1 MALTSHTEARLI
13 MAPNVLHTSTYGN
26 FVSVIERVIA
36 KSSIQRTR
44 DHLESHSWCWDHAT
58 SDAMKLWH
66 LPHRNH
72 FQNLFLSR
80 AIQYEMRACISCTHI
95 AI

>member
-1 MALTSHTEARLI
+1 MAVTSHTEARLT

-44 DHLESHSWCWDHAT
+44 DHLESHRWYGDHAT

-72 FQNLFLSR
+72 FQNTQCVRTSR
-80 AIQYEMRACISCTHI
+80 AHIVYEISNE
-95 AI
+95 

>member
-1 MALTSHTEARLI
+1 

-44 DHLESHSWCWDHAT
+44 DHLESHRWYGDHAT

-72 FQNLFLSR
+72 FQNLFCLAR
-80 AIQYEMRACISCTHI
+80 FEHAMRAYFTRAHHL
-95 AI
+95 